1 MNIYIKN
8 IIIVLILGLSVSV
21 RSLEFKHLSIDAG
34 LSQSTIY
41 AILQDKQGF
50 IWIGTQDGLNKY
62 DGYKFIVYRHD
73 PQNIH
78 SLSHNEIFSIYE
90 DSTGTLWIGTG
101 EGLERYDR
109 EHDKFIH
116 YQNDSKNPYSL
127 SHNEVWSIYEDNQ
140 GFLWIGTN
148 GGGLNKLDRETGRF
162 TRYQHDSKNPQ
173 TINHNSIWPIYQD
186 KNNNLWIGTN
196 GGGLN
201 KFNYQEQK
209 FTHYLINT
217 KNPYNL
223 SNNVASIYEDNT
235 GNLWIGTLNG
245 LHIFDRKQ
253 KKFTSYFHNPDNKNS
268 LRHRSVWNIIED
280 HKNRLW
286 IGTGGGLNL
295 FNRETNSFTKFQ
307 DKFNDL
313 NLIFSL
319 YQDRANTIWVGTEG
333 NGLSYFN
340 CEQEKFIHY
349 KHEPNN
355 SNSLNNNEV
364 FAIYVDSEDIIWI
377 GTEYGGLNKF
387 NNSKVTHYQHDPRN
401 PNSISSDE
409 IQIIYEDSNKI
420 LWIGTYG
427 GGLNSFDREK
437 FVTFKNIPHDL
448 TSLSDDYVLSIH
460 EDHANNL
467 WVGTRDGLN
476 KFDQKNNKFERYNYE
491 SNNLDSLSHKE
502 ISVIYEDSK
511 NSLWIGTQGGGLNKL
526 VQDKFIRYQHDKK
539 NPTSLSNNDILSIYE
554 DKIGNLWIGTLTG
567 GLNKFDG
574 KQFTTY
580 RKSLPNDTV
589 YGILEDEKGYL
600 WLSTNQGLAK
610 FNPKTG
616 LSKNYDV
623 SDGLQSNEF
632 NTGAFYK
639 NRHGEMLFGGIN
651 GFNQFNPNLIK
662 DNYYIP
668 PVVITKL
675 SVFNQPLTIGGD
687 SPLQQHI
694 NVAKELTLS
703 YKQTFFSFEL
713 ATLNF
718 LKAEKNQYAYKLE
731 GFDQDWNYIGNQRNA
746 YYTNVPY
753 GKYIF
758 KIKGSNNDGLWNEQG
773 NELKITILPPP
784 WQTWWAYVL
793 YIIIILTII
802 ISYVRYQK
810 LKLIAKQRELEYEKQ
825 LALQLKATDILKDEF
840 LANTSHELRT
850 PLNGII
856 GIAESLIDGSAG
868 KINKYLHTNLTM
880 IVNSGQRL
888 ANLVNDI
895 LDFSQTE
902 HINLEIKPVNI
913 YAITDIVLKLT
924 QPLIADKKIK
934 LINAIEPDTISVDVD
949 ENRLQQIL
957 YNLLGN
963 AIKFTNTGTI
973 TVSAKI
979 LTDASNSS
987 VAITVADTGIG
998 IIPEKIDRIFVAFE
1012 QADGSTARIYGGTGL
1027 GLAVTKKLVE
1037 LHDGTINV
1045 KSQLNVGSEF
1055 TFIIPS
1061 VQSILRTDSNTIIP
1075 TLRPQKY
1082 LENNDPISSLATVNC
1097 ITTNA
1102 KYILVVDD
1110 DPINR
1115 QVVVNHLILHDYITQ
1130 QAESGSKALEYI
1142 SKHKPSLVLLDIM
1155 MPQMNGYEVTK
1166 KIREKWRADEL
1177 PIILLTAK
1185 NQIDDLVIGLENGAN
1200 DYLTKPVSKKEL
1212 LARIQTHLHI
1222 LQLKEEALRVA
1233 IENKNKLKQL
1243 LEGLPIAVGV
1253 LNKDG
1258 NPYYVNQKAK
1268 KLLGKDIFPKV
1279 KIEDI
1284 AKVYQLYLAGTNQLY
1299 PNNELAIV
1307 QAFKG
1312 NSVKIDNVEIH
1323 HQDKI
1328 IPLESFGTPI
1338 FDANGN
1344 IVCAISV
1351 FQDITERKQVE
1362 SLLKKYNQNLELEVA
1377 TRTKDLRKNEA
1388 QLLQEIEERK
1398 QTESALRISE
1408 EKFRLLYEE
1417 APLGYQSLDVD
1428 GRFITI
1434 NPVWLKMFGYKKE
1447 EVIGHWFG
1455 DFITNIDQLKYS
1467 FPFLKSTGE
1476 IHGVQFKI
1484 ICKNKDIISIE
1495 LSGSSV
1501 LDKNGDFL
1509 QSHCILQDV
1518 TVRKQMENALRSEH
1532 DNLTNILETMEDGV
1546 YIVNQQHE
1554 IQYVNPVILREFG
1567 SPEGKTCYE
1576 YFNANKDACIWCKN
1590 EEIFSGKTVRWEWF
1604 SEKNQKTYDLIG
1616 TPMNNLDG
1624 SVSKLEILRDI
1635 SKHKQIEDELKQ
1647 AKKVAE
1653 MASRLK
1659 SEFVANMSHEIRTPM
1674 NAIMGF
1680 SQLIADTKLTEEQT
1694 KYLNYIEES
1703 SKDLLNIINDIL
1715 DFSKIEAGKLD
1726 IEAIP
1731 FSLDEILTKL
1741 PDLFNIQV
1749 KEKGLTL
1756 DIITDKGIPNLIGDP
1771 LRLIQI
1777 LTNLITNAIK
1787 FTQDGGI
1794 IIRVKLV
1801 ALGNKQIRLHF
1812 LIKDTGI
1819 GISQDI
1825 IPHLF
1830 RAFTQADGSTT
1841 RKFGGTGLGL
1851 TICKRLVTM
1860 MGGEIWVE
1868 SQLNKGSSF
1877 DFIITFG
1884 IQTKNI
1890 QMLEEPKTNIIM
1902 MKEVKILLVEDN
1914 LINQQLARKILESKG
1929 IMVMIA
1935 NNGKEAVD
1943 MVSKVDF
1950 DAILMDIQMPEMDGY
1965 EATRLI
1971 RQQYTILPIIAMTA
1985 NVMNDDKNKCLKA
1998 SMNDYLAKPIDIKE
2012 LFRTLVKWIPNINI
2026 ELLPSSNIEEETF
2039 LPIDLPGI
2047 DVKSGLERLEHN
2059 HQLYIKLLQDFNKKY
2074 HDVVIIVRNLLAE
2087 EKFTDAIYIVH
2098 SIRGISG
2105 NLSINKL
2112 YEIATTLEA
2121 NLKAKKIITPEL
2133 LTKFEMSVKEVTTTI
2148 LTLKIDDSTTEFA
2161 DIEIDIIIL
2170 EPLLSEL
2177 DNLLNEYNS
2186 RAVDLMPKI
2195 KQHLNKDLQELYLQL
2210 EEKIDSFE
2218 FDEAKNILTELK
2230 QQIKNN

>member
-1 MNIYIKN
+1 M
-8 IIIVLILGLSVSV
+8 LSLSVSV
-21 RSLEFKHLSIDAG
+21 RSLEFKNLSIDAG
-34 LSQSTIY
+34 LSQGTIY
-41 AILQDKQGF
+41 TILQDKQGF

-62 DGYKFIVYRHD
+62 DGYDFIVYRHD

-78 SLSHNEIFSIYE
+78 SLGHNEIFSIYE
-90 DSTGTLWIGTG
+90 DRAGTLWIGTG
-101 EGLERYDR
+101 GGLERYDR
-109 EHDKFIH
+109 EHDRFIH
-116 YQNDSKNPYSL
+116 YKNDPQNPYSL
-127 SHNEVWSIYEDNQ
+127 SHNNIWSIYEDNQ

-148 GGGLNKLDRETGRF
+148 GGGLNQLDRQTGKF
-162 TRYQHDSKNPQ
+162 IRYQHDPQNPH
-173 TINHNSIWPIYQD
+173 TINHDSIWPIYQD
-186 KNNNLWIGTN
+186 KNNNLWIGTD

-209 FTHYLINT
+209 FTHYLLND

-235 GNLWIGTLNG
+235 GTLWVGTLNG
-245 LHIFDRKQ
+245 LHIFDREQ
-253 KKFTSYFHNPDNKNS
+253 EKFTSYFHNPNNINS
-268 LRHRSVWNIIED
+268 LRHRAVWNIIED

-295 FNRETNSFTKFQ
+295 FNRDTKIFTKFQ
-307 DKFNDL
+307 DNSNNL
-313 NLIFSL
+313 NVIFSL
-319 YQDRANTIWVGTEG
+319 YQDRANIIWVGTEG

-340 CEQEKFIHY
+340 CDQEKFTHY
-349 KHEPNN
+349 VHEPNN
-355 SNSLNNNEV
+355 NNSLNDNEI
-364 FAIYVDSEDIIWI
+364 FAIYVDDEDVIWV

-387 NNSKVTHYQHDPRN
+387 NQSKVTHYQHDPRN
-401 PNSISSDE
+401 PNSISSNE
-409 IQIIYEDSNKI
+409 IQVIYEDSNDI

-427 GGLNSFDREK
+427 GGLNRFDREK
-437 FVTFKNIPHDL
+437 FVTYKNIPHNL
-448 TSLSDDYVLSIH
+448 KSLSNDYVLSIH

-476 KFDQKNNKFERYNYE
+476 KFDQKNNSFKRYNYE
-491 SNNLDSLSHKE
+491 ANNPDSLSYKE

-511 NSLWIGTQGGGLNKL
+511 NNLWIGTQGEGLNKL

-554 DKIGNLWIGTLTG
+554 DKIGNLWIGTLGG

-580 RKSLPNDTV
+580 RKSLPNYTV

-600 WLSTNQGLAK
+600 WLSTNKGLAK
-610 FNPKTG
+610 FSPKTG

-623 SDGLQSNEF
+623 SDGLQSDEF

-639 NRHGEMLFGGIN
+639 TRHGEMLFGGIN
-651 GFNQFNPNLIK
+651 GFNKFNPNLIK
-662 DNYYIP
+662 DNSYIP
-668 PVVITKL
+668 PVVITEL
-675 SVFNQPLTIGGD
+675 TVFNKPVKIGVD

-694 NVAKELTLS
+694 NVAKKLTLS

-718 LKAEKNQYAYKLE
+718 LKSEKNQYAYKLE
-731 GFDQDWNYIGNQRNA
+731 GFDQDWNYIGTRRNA

-753 GKYIF
+753 GEYIF
-758 KIKGSNNDGLWNEQG
+758 KIKGSNNDDVWNELG

-793 YIIIILTII
+793 YIILLLTII
-802 ISYVRYQK
+802 ASYIRHQK

-825 LALQLKATDILKDEF
+825 LAIQLKAADRLKNEF

-856 GIAESLIDGSAG
+856 GVAEYLIDGSAG
-868 KINKYLHTNLTM
+868 KINQDLHTNLTM
-880 IVNSGQRL
+880 IINSGQRL

-902 HINLEIKPVNI
+902 HINLQIKPVNI
-913 YAITDIVLKLT
+913 HSITDTVLKLT
-924 QPLIADKKIK
+924 QPLIGGKKLELLNSITP
-934 LINAIEPDTISVDVD
+934 NTISIDVD
-949 ENRLQQIL
+949 ENRFQQIL
-957 YNLLGN
+957 YNLVGN

-979 LTDASNSS
+979 LTSTSNPS
-987 VAITVADTGIG
+987 VAITVKDTGIG
-998 IIPEKIDRIFVAFE
+998 IVPEKIDRIFVAFE

-1037 LHDGTINV
+1037 LHGGTINV
-1045 KSQLNVGSEF
+1045 KSQFDIGSEF
-1055 TFIIPS
+1055 TFTLPS
-1061 VQSILRTDSNTIIP
+1061 VQSALRTESVNDSNAT
-1075 TLRPQKY
+1075 TLPLKLPKY
-1082 LENNDPISSLATVNC
+1082 LENNNLISSLSIANDS
-1097 ITTNA
+1097 ITNTD
-1102 KYILVVDD
+1102 YILVVDD

-1115 QVVVNHLILHDYITQ
+1115 QVVVNHLILHNYNIQ
-1130 QAESGSKALEYI
+1130 QAESGFKALEYI
-1142 SKHKPSLVLLDIM
+1142 SKRKPSLILLDIM
-1155 MPQMNGYEVTK
+1155 MPQMSGYEVTK
-1166 KIREKWRADEL
+1166 KIRETWRADEL

-1185 NQIDDLVIGLENGAN
+1185 NQIDDLVIGLESGAN

-1222 LQLKEEALRVA
+1222 LQLKTEALRVA

-1243 LEGLPIAVGV
+1243 LESLPIAVGV

-1258 NPYYVNQKAK
+1258 NPYYINKKAK
-1268 KLLGKDIFPKV
+1268 QLLGKGVFPKI

-1284 AKVYQLYLAGTNQLY
+1284 AKVYQLYLAGTDQLY
-1299 PNNELAIV
+1299 PTNELAIV

-1312 NSVKIDNVEIH
+1312 NSVKINNVEIH
-1323 HQDKI
+1323 HQDKT
-1328 IPLESFGTPI
+1328 IPLEAFGTPI
-1338 FDANGN
+1338 FDDNGN
-1344 IVCAISV
+1344 ITCAISV

-1362 SLLKKYNQNLELEVA
+1362 RLLKEYNQDLELEVT
-1377 TRTKDLRKNEA
+1377 TRTEALRKNEA

-1398 QTESALRISE
+1398 RTERALRVSE
-1408 EKFRLLYEE
+1408 EKFRLLYEK
-1417 APLGYQSLDVD
+1417 APLGYQSLDIE
-1428 GRFITI
+1428 GRFITV
-1434 NPVWLKMFGYKKE
+1434 NLVWLHMFGYEKE
-1447 EVIGHWFG
+1447 EVIGRWFG
-1455 DFITNIDQLKYS
+1455 DFVTNIGEFEDS
-1467 FPFLKSTGE
+1467 FPFLKSKGE
-1476 IHGVQFKI
+1476 VHGIQFEI
-1484 ICKNKDIISIE
+1484 ICKNKNIISVE
-1495 LSGSSV
+1495 LSGSGV
-1501 LDKNGDFL
+1501 LDENGVFL
-1509 QSHCILQDV
+1509 QSHCILQDI
-1518 TVRKQMENALRSEH
+1518 TVRKQMETALRSEH

-1576 YFNANKDACIWCKN
+1576 YFNANKETCTWCKN
-1590 EEIFSGKTVRWEWF
+1590 EEVFAGKTIHWEWF

-1624 SVSKLEILRDI
+1624 SISKLEIFRDI

-1653 MASRLK
+1653 IASRLK

-1680 SQLIADTKLTEEQT
+1680 SQLIADTELTEEQK

-1703 SKDLLNIINDIL
+1703 SKDLLSIINDIL

-1731 FSLDEILTKL
+1731 FSLNEILTKL
-1741 PDLFNIQV
+1741 PNLFDAQI

-1794 IIRVKLV
+1794 IIKVKLV
-1801 ALGNKQIRLHF
+1801 AIGNKQVRLHF
-1812 LIKDTGI
+1812 LVKDTGI
-1819 GISQDI
+1819 GIPQDI
-1825 IPHLF
+1825 MPYLF

-1884 IQTKNI
+1884 IQTKNNI
-1890 QMLEEPKTNIIM
+1890 NQTLEEPTDNIIM
-1902 MKEVKILLVEDN
+1902 VKEVKILLVEDN
-1914 LINQQLARKILESKG
+1914 LINQQLARKILEGKG
-1929 IMVMIA
+1929 ITVMVA

-1943 MVSKVDF
+1943 MVSKADF

-1965 EATRLI
+1965 EATHLI

-1985 NVMNDDKNKCLKA
+1985 NVMSDDRNKCLKA
-1998 SMNDYLAKPIDIKE
+1998 NMNDYLTKPIDIKK
-2012 LFRTLVKWIPNINI
+2012 LFRVLAKWIPNINL
-2026 ELLPSSNIEEETF
+2026 EFLPSSNIEPEII
-2039 LPIDLPGI
+2039 LPINLPGI
-2047 DVKSGLERLEHN
+2047 DVKSGLERLEYN
-2059 HQLYIKLLQDFNKKY
+2059 HQLYIKLLQDFYKKY
-2074 HDVVIIVRNLLAE
+2074 HDVVTIVSDLLR
-2087 EKFTDAIYIVH
+2087 EKKIADVIYIVH

-2121 NLKAKKIITPEL
+2121 NLKAKKTITPEL
-2133 LTKFEMSVKEVTTTI
+2133 LTKFETSVIEVTTTI
-2148 LTLKIDDSTTEFA
+2148 SNLEIDDSTIEFA
-2161 DIEIDIIIL
+2161 DIKINIAIL
-2170 EPLLSEL
+2170 KPLLAEL
-2177 DNLLNEYNS
+2177 NGLLNEYNS
-2186 RAVDLMPKI
+2186 RAIDLMPKI

-2210 EEKIDSFE
+2210 EDKVDSFE
-2218 FDEAKNILTELK
+2218 FNEAKKILIELNDR
-2230 QQIKNN
+2230 IVNYINS